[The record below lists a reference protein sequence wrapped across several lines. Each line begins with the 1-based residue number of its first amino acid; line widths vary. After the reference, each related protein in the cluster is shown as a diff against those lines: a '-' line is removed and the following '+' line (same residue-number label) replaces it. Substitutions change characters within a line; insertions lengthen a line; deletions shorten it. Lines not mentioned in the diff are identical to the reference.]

1 MNKESVKFV
10 VIGCGHIGKRHIAMI
25 QNQVEAKLVAVVDK
39 RAPEELGI
47 SEIGVPFFYSV
58 DELLASGLTFEV
70 ANIAVPNGL
79 HASMALRMLRAGKHV
94 VIEKP
99 MTLSS
104 ADAEEIINV
113 SEAVQRHVFVVMQNR
128 YSPPSVWLKE
138 LMDTGKLG
146 DIYMVQI
153 NCFWNRDQRYYQSGD
168 WRGTKDL
175 DGGTLYTQFSH
186 FIDIMYWVFGDIKN
200 ITGRFYDFNHQQMTA
215 FEDSGVLT
223 FEFERGGVGSL
234 SFSTAV
240 WDKNIESSMTV
251 IGSQGSVKI
260 GGQYMD
266 KVEYCHIRDYQMP
279 ELPPTQPGND
289 YGSYKGSAAN
299 HVFVIQNVVDVLR
312 NRDTVTTNAKQGA
325 TVVRIIEDMY
335 SI

>member
-1 MNKESVKFV
+1 
-10 VIGCGHIGKRHIAMI
+10 
-25 QNQVEAKLVAVVDK
+25 
-39 RAPEELGI
+39 
-47 SEIGVPFFYSV
+47 
-58 DELLASGLTFEV
+58 
-70 ANIAVPNGL
+70 
-79 HASMALRMLRAGKHV
+79 
-94 VIEKP
+94 
-99 MTLSS
+99 LSS

-113 SEAVQRHVFVVMQNR
+113 SKAVQRHVFVVMQNR

-279 ELPPTQPGND
+279 ELPSTQPGND

-299 HVFVIQNVVDVLR
+299 HVF
-312 NRDTVTTNAKQGA
+312 
-325 TVVRIIEDMY
+325 
-335 SI
+335 